1 MDISNQNNNIVLYG
15 FDILGFEIPTES
27 IIAEKRISINFSKF
41 KDDVDLD
48 KFDGVIIPQG
58 IFEKIDSGY
67 DVFGN
72 PSPVVRIETELLLE
86 REREVFNLL
95 DDKRWVCFL
104 VREIIDLVPRGHGYS
119 KINETDLCKRI
130 LNFYKVRRERI
141 DGLTTLSTKT
151 NEFNSYLNEYGVART
166 VFNLSFEHSDL
177 EKEVL
182 ASYGSHIVGLEFSQN
197 LFFLPFHT
205 TKIASPTLID
215 IAKTVSIAI
224 IDYRQKRKIYFP
236 PWLDNFQFRAEQSIK
251 LQLAEFTEKVE
262 KLNEEL
268 IRWKNH
274 KSILTV
280 SGETLRKKIIEIL
293 ENFFKFNVDTID
305 DGRDDAKILD
315 ENSNILFLIEVK
327 GTKAGIKREHIN
339 QVDNNRER
347 NSLPLS
353 IPGILIINSEMSL
366 PGIQKKLDT
375 TVPDE
380 QIKHAKQLNILII
393 RTIDLLYLMKHLEN
407 DAENKKMITR
417 KLFQSG
423 GGWLKANENGYEVLD
438 RYV

>member
-1 MDISNQNNNIVLYG
+1 MDISNQKNNIVLYG
-15 FDILGFEIPTES
+15 FDILGFEIPKEP
-27 IIAEKRISINFSKF
+27 IITEKRISINFSKF

-58 IFEKIDSGY
+58 IFEKINSSY
-67 DVFGN
+67 DAFGN
-72 PSPVVRIETELLLE
+72 PSPEIRTETELLLE

-95 DDKRWVCFL
+95 DDKKWVCFL
-104 VREIIDLVPRGHGYS
+104 VREIIDSIPRGHGYI
-119 KINETDLCKRI
+119 KIDDTDLCKRV
-130 LNFYKVRRERI
+130 LNFYKIGRKLI

-151 NEFNSYLNEYGVART
+151 NEFNSYLSEYGVART
-166 VFNLSFEHSDL
+166 FFNLSFEHSAL

-182 ASYGSHIVGLEFSQN
+182 ASYRSYIVGLEFFQN

-205 TKIASPTLID
+205 TKVASSTLID

-224 IDYRQKRKIYFP
+224 IDYRQKRKTYLP

-251 LQLAEFTEKVE
+251 LQLAEVTQKIE

-268 IRWKNH
+268 IRWENH

-315 ENSNILFLIEVK
+315 ENSSILFLVEVK

-347 NSLPLS
+347 NCLPLS

-407 DAENKKMITR
+407 EAENKKAITI
-417 KLFQSG
+417 KLFHSG